1 MPAKEELRVL
11 LLGPLGP
18 PHVADQALAL
28 RDRGIEVH
36 VGGSASEG
44 LVDSSLAEAG
54 FPVSGSPDS
63 ARATPWGMVAT
74 VRWTRRLMAAV
85 EPDLVHAHWLPGFGF
100 AAAVAGA
107 SPLALTA
114 WGSDVYRAT
123 LAQKLASRYALH
135 RADLV
140 MADSKDLLDACGP
153 LGGND
158 VRTELIQWGADLRT
172 FRPADAQERGELRS
186 RLGLGP
192 GPVILSPRTLSPVYN
207 IPTVIEAFGRVG
219 DALPDAQLVLK
230 HMGGGTIELPPFPH
244 PERMHLIGRVPYERM
259 ADYYRSADVCVSIT
273 SSDSSPRSVWEA
285 MGARCA
291 CVLSDLP
298 WVTELIEPGRDA
310 ITVPVEA
317 GAVAEAIMRVL
328 TEPGLQ
334 ERLAGNGRALVERH
348 LDRERE
354 MDRLAALY
362 ADLAAG

>member
-1 MPAKEELRVL
+1 MPTKEELRIL

-28 RDRGIEVH
+28 RDRGIDVH
-36 VGGSASEG
+36 VGGNASAE
-44 LVDSSLAEAG
+44 LADSSLAEAG
-54 FPVSGSPDS
+54 LPVFTSPDS
-63 ARATPWGMVAT
+63 SRATPWGMAAT
-74 VRWTRRLMAAV
+74 IRWTRRTIDAV
-85 EPDLVHAHWLPGFGF
+85 QPHVVHAHWLPGFGF
-100 AAAVAGA
+100 AAAVARA

-114 WGSDVYRAT
+114 WGSDVYRASP
-123 LAQKLASRYALH
+123 AQKVANRYALN

-153 LGGND
+153 PRGNEL
-158 VRTELIQWGADLRT
+158 RTEIIQWGADLST
-172 FRPADAQERGELRS
+172 FRPADAEERAELRR

-192 GPVILSPRTLSPVYN
+192 GPVILSPRTLMPVYN

-230 HMGGGTIELPPFPH
+230 HMGGATIELPPFPH
-244 PERMHLIGRVPYERM
+244 PERMHLIGRVPYDQM
-259 ADYYRSADVCVSIT
+259 ADYYRCADVCVSIT

-285 MGARCA
+285 MGAGCA

-310 ITVPVEA
+310 ITVPVDA
-317 GAVAEAIMRVL
+317 TAVAEAVLRVL
-328 TEPGLQ
+328 TEPGLHD
-334 ERLAGNGRALVERH
+334 RLAANGRALVERH
-348 LDRERE
+348 LDRDRE

-362 ADLAAG
+362 IGLAAG